1 MRVVLVVSECS
12 VVLRF
17 LSPFLLLLL
26 FLTAVLMFSLLPL
39 LLLLSL
45 LLLLRLLFLFAG
57 CVYAWVAWSSC
68 VRREGERW

>member
-1 MRVVLVVSECS
+1 MRVVLVESECS
-12 VVLRF
+12 VVLLF

-26 FLTAVLMFSLLPL
+26 CLTAVLMPFL
-39 LLLLSL
+39 LLLLLFL